1 MRKLSKEDQEVI
13 NNLLDEL
20 LDEDGEP
27 VGMLGVSHGLAGRDM
42 TDKEFCLVTEILL
55 DCVTEE

>member
-1 MRKLSKEDQEVI
+1 MRKLSKEEQEVI

-20 LDEDGEP
+20 LNEDGEP
-27 VGMLGVSHGLAGRDM
+27 VARLGVIHGLAGRDM
-42 TDKEFCLVTEILL
+42 TDKEFCLITEILL